1 MIQLILTFL
10 SAFMLSGIA
19 GYYSIVGLALIFP
32 GAFCPVVL
40 MGGSLEFSKLVTASW
55 LYRNWKTSP
64 ILLKSYL
71 TVAVVILM
79 LITSM
84 GIFGFLS
91 KAHIEHSTAAAPI
104 ADKVALFDEQI
115 STKKLQIEEN
125 KKAIKQMD
133 DAVDQLMGR
142 TTDDKG
148 ANRAVQVRK
157 SQQKERTRLTT
168 ENLQLQKEIGQL
180 NEQKAPIMVEMRKTE
195 ADIGPIKYV
204 AELVY
209 GSSDNDIV
217 DKAVRMVIMII
228 MLVFDPLAVLLL
240 IAGNITLE
248 QKYGESEKIHVVRS
262 RQSVHTEKKPTVD
275 KPIQKTKQPV
285 VQQEKKIEEPTR
297 SITIDKENITEGPAV
312 EIEEI
317 HHAEGL
323 FTTQEKG

>member
-1 MIQLILTFL
+1 MIQLILTFI
-10 SAFMLSGIA
+10 SAFLLSGIA

-32 GAFCPVVL
+32 GAFWPVVI

-64 ILLKSYL
+64 VLLKSYL
-71 TVAVVILM
+71 TIAVVILM

-91 KAHIEHSTAAAPI
+91 KAHIEHSTASAPI

-115 STKKLQIEEN
+115 ATKKTQIEDN

-157 SQQKERTRLTT
+157 SQQKERTRLS
-168 ENLQLQKEIGQL
+168 EDNLKLQKEIAKI
-180 NEQKAPIMVEMRKTE
+180 NEDKAPIISELRKTE

-209 GSSDNDIV
+209 GSSDNNIV

-240 IAGNITLE
+240 IAGNISLE
-248 QKYGESEKIHVVRS
+248 IRNGTPNEIQNIRKNNVTPKQKKNVYKNVIQPLD
-262 RQSVHTEKKPTVD
+262 QSNQSQKQETTTERT
-275 KPIQKTKQPV
+275 
-285 VQQEKKIEEPTR
+285 IE
-297 SITIDKENITEGPAV
+297 INKENIAEGPSV
-312 EIEEI
+312 EIEET
-317 HHAEGL
+317 HHADGL
-323 FTTQEKG
+323 FTTEIKG

>member
-1 MIQLILTFL
+1 MLILLTFL
-10 SAFMLSGIA
+10 AAFLLSGIA

-32 GAFCPVVL
+32 GAFWPVVI
-40 MGGSLEFSKLVTASW
+40 MGGALEFSKLVTASW
-55 LYRNWKTSP
+55 LYRNWKTAP
-64 ILLKSYL
+64 VLLKSYL
-71 TVAVVILM
+71 TTAVVILM

-91 KAHIEHSTAAAPI
+91 KAHIEHATESAPLY
-104 ADKVALFDEQI
+104 DKVALYDEQI
-115 STKKLQIEEN
+115 NTKKQMIEDN

-133 DAVDQLMGR
+133 ESVDQLMSR

-168 ENLQLQKEIGQL
+168 ENIQLQKEIGKL
-180 NEQKAPIMVEMRKTE
+180 NEEKAPILASMRKTE

-209 GSSDNDIV
+209 GNSDSDIV
-217 DKAVRMVIMII
+217 DKAVRLVIMII

-240 IAGNITLE
+240 IAGNISLGVKNDRYE
-248 QKYGESEKIHVVRS
+248 QMETNIFGDIPIKNEEK
-262 RQSVHTEKKPTVD
+262 EKD
-275 KPIQKTKQPV
+275 EKPIQSGVATVSVEKQNIA
-285 VQQEKKIEEPTR
+285 EMETT
-297 SITIDKENITEGPAV
+297 ITP
-312 EIEEI
+312 EIEEV

-323 FTTQEKG
+323 FTTQTKE

>member
-1 MIQLILTFL
+1 MIQIILTFIA
-10 SAFMLSGIA
+10 AFLLSGIA

-32 GAFCPVVL
+32 GAFWPVVI
-40 MGGSLEFSKLVTASW
+40 MGGALEFSKLVTASW
-55 LYRNWKTSP
+55 LYRNWKTAP

-71 TVAVVILM
+71 TTAVVILM

-91 KAHIEHSTAAAPI
+91 KAHIEHATESAPLY
-104 ADKVALFDEQI
+104 DKVALYDEQI
-115 STKKLQIEEN
+115 NTKKQMIEDN

-133 DAVDQLMGR
+133 ESVDQLMSR

-168 ENLQLQKEIGQL
+168 ENIQLQKEIGKL
-180 NEQKAPIMVEMRKTE
+180 NEEKAPILANMRKTE

-209 GSSDNDIV
+209 GNSDSGIV
-217 DKAVRMVIMII
+217 DKAVRLVIMII

-240 IAGNITLE
+240 IAGNISLGVKNDRFTYDDKTIE
-248 QKYGESEKIHVVRS
+248 V
-262 RQSVHTEKKPTVD
+262 EKKKDVKTPSSTEDKTVS
-275 KPIQKTKQPV
+275 IEKQNIATV
-285 VQQEKKIEEPTR
+285 EDT
-297 SITIDKENITEGPAV
+297 TIDKEIQ
-312 EIEEI
+312 IEET

-323 FTTQEKG
+323 YTTQVKE